1 MDKIRKLEETLQ
13 LSKQHE
19 QELEEKGLKRIRSVE
34 EVTRWDERK
43 RFQKT
48 LEKLQAKLKQKEVE
62 ATVAVNKLETMRG
75 LMAKM
80 ERDKGVLETQVR
92 SLTGKLAVQFFL

>member
-1 MDKIRKLEETLQ
+1 MEETLQ

>member
-1 MDKIRKLEETLQ
+1 MEETLQ

-92 SLTGKLAVQFFL
+92 SLTGKLL